1 MKQLAKKIESLPD
14 PLMRALTNSKY
25 DAGETDFSVTTLIS
39 PPQRTYLATIGEK
52 IENVYSSFH
61 ALLGSGVHAII
72 EGNVNE
78 EAGEIAEKRYFMQRQ
93 GYSISGQVDY
103 YKDGVITD
111 WKITGGI
118 QEDMKPEHFQQ
129 VQMNGYLAEE
139 NGLKVEL
146 VSVVYYQRDW
156 RYMISKFQPD
166 YPKNPVTVFVAPYD
180 RALAESLFEE
190 KIKEHSNAFSGN
202 PRNCTEDEKWQSP
215 PTFAVMKPGAS
226 RASKV
231 FSNLNDAEEYKKDG
245 QIIETRKSERVYCSN
260 FCGFSHLCKQYEKE
274 SKTLINDF

>member
-1 MKQLAKKIESLPD
+1 MKQLAKRIESLPD

-25 DAGETDFSVTTLIS
+25 DAGDTDFSVTTLIS

-52 IENVYSSFH
+52 VENVYSSFH

-72 EGNVNE
+72 EGNVDE
-78 EAGEIAEKRYFMQRQ
+78 AAGEIAEKRYFMQRQ
-93 GYSISGQVDY
+93 GYNISGQVDY

-118 QEDMKPEHFQQ
+118 QEDIKLEHYQQ

-156 RYMISKFQPD
+156 RYMLSQFQPD
-166 YPKNPVTVFVAPYD
+166 YPKSPITVFVAPYD
-180 RALAESLFEE
+180 RALAESLFEL
-190 KIKEHSNAFSGN
+190 KIKEHADAFNGN
-202 PRNCTEDEKWQSP
+202 PRNCTEDEKWQKP
-215 PTFAVMKPGAS
+215 PTFAVMKPGAQ
-226 RASKV
+226 RASRV
-231 FSNLNDAEEYKKDG
+231 FDSLADAEKYQKDG
-245 QIIETRKSERVYCSN
+245 QIIQVRKAERTFCQE
-260 FCGFSHLCKQYEKE
+260 FCGMKHLCKQFERE
-274 SKTLINDF
+274 SMNSSNEF